1 MASPDSNLRI
11 AILGAS
17 GIGEVHARI
26 MHSLG
31 VEVVGILGSTKS
43 SAELTAEQLKSK
55 YGFRPAPYSDL
66 EALLDNEKPE
76 AISICTPPE
85 HHFLQIKSGFE
96 RNLPVFCEKPL
107 LWKENITST
116 KLLSQLDELKNYPE
130 ATLLVNTSN
139 STFWDSI
146 KDNINQ
152 TTPCKSFYFK
162 FHTQGPYQK
171 REIAVDLLPHGL
183 SFLIKL
189 LGPCEISSF
198 SEEYS
203 INNYKCQFTYG
214 TCNIIFDFQENP
226 SGDKALSFAINGRSF
241 TRIQEGQGAS
251 YRVFLKDHLNGEK
264 IKVEDPFQVY
274 ISKFL
279 GICKNLKTQNK
290 EEFDNAVL
298 NLKLMAEIILKK

>member
-1 MASPDSNLRI
+1 MASPDLNLRV

-31 VEVVGILGSTKS
+31 VQVVGILGSTNS
-43 SAELTAEQLKSK
+43 SAELIAEKLNSK
-55 YGFRPAPYSDL
+55 YGFSPAPYSDL
-66 EALLDNEKPE
+66 EALLVNEKPE

-85 HHFLQIKSGFE
+85 HHFLQLKSAFE

-107 LWKENITST
+107 LWEENITSA
-116 KLLSQLDELKNYPE
+116 KLESQLDELKNYPE
-130 ATLLVNTSN
+130 AILLVNTSN
-139 STFWDSI
+139 STFLDSI
-146 KDNINQ
+146 KDEIDQ
-152 TTPCKSFYFK
+152 TIPCKSFYFK

-189 LGPCEISSF
+189 LGSCETSSF
-198 SEEYS
+198 SEEYN
-203 INNYKCQFTYG
+203 IHNYKCQFTYG
-214 TCNIIFDFQENP
+214 ICKVVFDFQENP
-226 SGDKALSFAINGRSF
+226 IGDKALSFAINGRSF
-241 TRIQEGQGAS
+241 SRIQQGQGAS
-251 YRVFLKDHLNGEK
+251 YSVFLKDHLDGKK
-264 IKVEDPFQVY
+264 IKVEDPFQIY

-279 GICKNLKTQNK
+279 DICKNLKTK
-290 EEFDNAVL
+290 DKDEFDNATL

>member
-1 MASPDSNLRI
+1 MASSDSNLRI

-31 VEVVGILGSTKS
+31 VEVAGILGSTNS

-66 EALLDNEKPE
+66 EALLVNEKPE

-85 HHFLQIKSGFE
+85 HHFLQLKSAFE

-130 ATLLVNTSN
+130 ASILVNTSN
-139 STFWDSI
+139 STFLDSI
-146 KDNINQ
+146 KDKINQ

-162 FHTQGPYQK
+162 FHTQGSYQK

-189 LGPCEISSF
+189 LGPCEISSLN
-198 SEEYS
+198 EEYN
-203 INNYKCQFTYG
+203 IHNYKCQFTYG
-214 TCNIIFDFQENP
+214 ICKVIFDFQENP
-226 SGDKALSFAINGRSF
+226 IGEKVLSFAINGHSF
-241 TRIQEGQGAS
+241 SRIQQGQGPS
-251 YRVFLKDHLNGEK
+251 YSVFLKDHLDGEK

-274 ISKFL
+274 ISKF
-279 GICKNLKTQNK
+279 IDNCKNLKTQDK
-290 EEFDNAVL
+290 DEFDNAVL